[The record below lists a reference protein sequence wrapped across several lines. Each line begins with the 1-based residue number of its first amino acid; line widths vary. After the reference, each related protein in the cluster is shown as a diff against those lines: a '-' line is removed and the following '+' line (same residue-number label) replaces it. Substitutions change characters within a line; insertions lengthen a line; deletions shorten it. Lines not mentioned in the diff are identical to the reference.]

1 MSNKSSSLKGFEI
14 ADEFG
19 AILDLKENHSMS
31 YKSDDDT
38 NQNQYNKRS
47 QNKSKTQ
54 QKVSKNDKFDEKVK
68 SAAV

>member
-1 MSNKSSSLKGFEI
+1 
-14 ADEFG
+14 
-19 AILDLKENHSMS
+19 MS

-54 QKVSKNDKFDEKVK
+54 QKVSKKDKFDEKVK
-68 SAAV
+68 SAAVQALKEKFQKALKTELDVS